1 MAEGQEHFG
10 IGLDVSK
17 LQQDAE
23 KAKKAFEDIGKE
35 AESQG
40 KVIDN
45 TFSRIAK
52 SAALIGAG
60 FSANELVSKITQ
72 VRGEFQQ
79 LEVAF
84 TTMLRS
90 EEKAEQLMSQLVRTA
105 ATTPFDLQSVSQG
118 AKQLLAYGESVEK
131 VNDDLVM
138 LGNIAAGLSIPLGD
152 LVYLYG
158 TTMTQGR
165 LYTEDFNQFV
175 GRGIPLISELS
186 KQLGVAENEVKGLVE
201 EGRVGFPQ
209 IQEALQNLT
218 SEGGIFFNLME
229 KQSKTIT
236 GQLSN
241 IEDSFSMM
249 FNEIGKANEGII
261 NDALSG
267 ISYLV
272 ENYKSIG
279 ETLAEIAVAY
289 GTYKAALVAV
299 TALQKAHSA
308 VLAQAVVEQKLAA
321 AAGIQLSNA
330 QAIAAARTKLLTASV
345 KSLNAALIAN
355 PYTLVTTAVIGLGY
369 GLYKIATY
377 QTDYEKGLDNLK
389 DSVSEFNTK
398 VIEEQRNLQLL
409 KGQLDGAKKGTEQY
423 NEVKEKIIKNYSKYY
438 DGLEEEIEKVGL
450 TEQAYNKL
458 TDAITKSFGARQYNK
473 FSEEQQGILDEKVA
487 SNLEKIQDKMIDK
500 LGVEAGSKYYAK
512 LRDALIQG
520 NLKLGSGYNEILGL
534 DKELQGVLDKVSGKD
549 SKLFYWQDV
558 EKWIKNIITAQEAFE
573 KLDFK
578 AKQRFG
584 IDATDIL
591 PHTEETEEKAKITFK
606 TLNEVISAIKKT
618 EKKIEE
624 LRAKA
629 QKGLIGTGDVEQAVS
644 ELDALK
650 KTYKAMTG
658 EEYGKVTNDKAKKQ
672 LGQYYE
678 ELNQL
683 IQDNEERKIELEKKG
698 ADKEI
703 ALINLR
709 YKRQIEAVKKLQEE
723 LKKAQGGKLT
733 DEQQGIF
740 GTALSGLQ
748 AMKQAET
755 TAVQNKQLEAE
766 KKAMQEYL
774 AEYGDYWNKRKAIAE
789 KYQGEIEKA
798 TTEGDRLSLQ
808 AEMTEALAKLDDEA
822 QKKTSIIVK
831 LFGNMADKT
840 VDEMRKIATE
850 AENLLA
856 FIEGGQYTKGNA
868 FGITEEQFKVLS
880 QSPDELDKIRKAIE
894 RIGNEADESEPI
906 FERIKDNLKEIFEGG
921 VDNDELSEMIQE
933 LNQDLNTV
941 LESVGFLADAFSNL
955 GSAFGSDAL
964 SGIGEG
970 LNAVMGTLN
979 SAMQGAQAGSLFGP
993 IGAAAGAAV
1002 GVVSSLASSIA
1013 KIHDKKN
1020 EKRIQRLQ
1028 DQIDA
1033 LTESYDDLGRSIEKA
1048 YSKDASKLIEDQ
1060 NKLLEQQKVLIQ
1072 QQIAEER
1079 DKKNSD
1085 ENRIKEW
1092 EQQIEDINDAIEDNK
1107 EAAIDAIFGED
1118 VQSAIE
1124 RLASSL
1130 TDAWAQGTDATE
1142 SARDAVKTMMQQMV
1156 TESIK
1161 AAIQASGSME
1171 KIRQKLQQFYADN
1184 VLTGWEQ
1191 DYLYNMAEQLQ
1202 DELDRQFGWA
1212 EDLFKDKTDTSQE
1225 ASSRGFETM
1234 SQDTADELNGRFT
1247 ALYES
1252 NLRIENQISIGN
1264 VNLQA
1269 TKDAVT
1275 QMRDITQNCYLE
1287 LVEIRENTG
1296 AVVKPIAQMQKDM
1309 AEMKN
1314 VIKERL

>member
-748 AMKQAET
+748 GVKQAET

-766 KKAMQEYL
+766 KKAMQNYL

-789 KYQGEIEKA
+789 KYQDEIEKA

-808 AEMTEALAKLDDEA
+808 AEMTQALAKLDDEA

-831 LFGNMADKT
+831 LFGNMADKS
-840 VDEMRKIATE
+840 VAEMRKIADE
-850 AENLLA
+850 AEQLLS
-856 FIEGGQYTKGNA
+856 FIEGGQYDKGNA

-880 QSPDELDKIRKAIE
+880 ESPDELDKIKKGIIQLR
-894 RIGNEADESEPI
+894 READELEPA
-906 FERIKDNLKEIFEGG
+906 FKRTGELIKKAFDPKNINLKAT
-921 VDNDELSEMIQE
+921 LQE
-933 LNQDLNTV
+933 LQSQIGTITNAVNTLV
-941 LESVGFLADAFSNL
+941 SSLSSIAG
-955 GSAFGSDAL
+955 AFGSDASGIVEGFNAIGDAANKTASGAL
-964 SGIGEG
+964 SGFLIG
-970 LNAVMGTLN
+970 
-979 SAMQGAQAGSLFGP
+979 GP
-993 IGAAAGAAV
+993 IGAGIGAAV
-1002 GVVSSLASSIA
+1002 GLVGSLASTFT

-1028 DQIDA
+1028 DQIDV
-1033 LTESYDDLGRSIEKA
+1033 LTESYDDLGRSIEMA

-1060 NKLLEQQKVLIQ
+1060 NKLLEQQKVLIR

-1079 DKKNSD
+1079 DKKDSD

-1107 EAAIDAIFGED
+1107 QAAIDAIFGED

-1124 RLASSL
+1124 RFASSL
-1130 TDAWAQGTDATE
+1130 TDVWAQGTDATE

-1161 AAIQASGSME
+1161 SAIQASGSME

-1191 DYLYNMAEQLQ
+1191 DYIYNMAEQLQ

-1212 EDLFKDKTDTSQE
+1212 EGLFQDKTDTSQE

>member
-1 MAEGQEHFG
+1 MAGQEYFG
-10 IGLDVSK
+10 IRLDTDK
-17 LQQDAE
+17 LEQDAQQ
-23 KAKKAFEDIGKE
+23 AKKAFDGIAEE
-35 AESQG
+35 AVKAGETVDNALGQG
-40 KVIDN
+40 
-45 TFSRIAK
+45 AK
-52 SAALIGAG
+52 SAAGNFNMLNVSIQQIAR
-60 FSANELVSKITQ
+60 ELPSLTLSPQMFFLAISNN
-72 VRGEFQQ
+72 
-79 LEVAF
+79 LPMF
-84 TTMLRS
+84 T
-90 EEKAEQLMSQLVRTA
+90 
-105 ATTPFDLQSVSQG
+105 
-118 AKQLLAYGESVEK
+118 
-131 VNDDLVM
+131 
-138 LGNIAAGLSIPLGD
+138 
-152 LVYLYG
+152 
-158 TTMTQGR
+158 
-165 LYTEDFNQFV
+165 
-175 GRGIPLISELS
+175 
-186 KQLGVAENEVKGLVE
+186 
-201 EGRVGFPQ
+201 
-209 IQEALQNLT
+209 
-218 SEGGIFFNLME
+218 
-229 KQSKTIT
+229 
-236 GQLSN
+236 
-241 IEDSFSMM
+241 
-249 FNEIGKANEGII
+249 
-261 NDALSG
+261 DA
-267 ISYLV
+267 
-272 ENYKSIG
+272 
-279 ETLAEIAVAY
+279 
-289 GTYKAALVAV
+289 
-299 TALQKAHSA
+299 
-308 VLAQAVVEQKLAA
+308 LAQARKEYEAMTAAGQKGIPVWKQVAKSLISWQTAVSLLPTLLLLYGDKIVEFFENILNGSKKVDLAA
-321 AAGIQLSNA
+321 ESIQ
-330 QAIAAARTKLLTASV
+330 
-345 KSLNAALIAN
+345 
-355 PYTLVTTAVIGLGY
+355 
-369 GLYKIATY
+369 
-377 QTDYEKGLDNLK
+377 
-389 DSVSEFNTK
+389 
-398 VIEEQRNLQLL
+398 
-409 KGQLDGAKKGTEQY
+409 
-423 NEVKEKIIKNYSKYY
+423 
-438 DGLEEEIEKVGL
+438 
-450 TEQAYNKL
+450 
-458 TDAITKSFGARQYNK
+458 
-473 FSEEQQGILDEKVA
+473 
-487 SNLEKIQDKMIDK
+487 
-500 LGVEAGSKYYAK
+500 K
-512 LRDALIQG
+512 LRDALAKGVGNAQGEITELKLLYEATQDVAASMEDRKKAVDELQSKYPSYFGNMKDEQILAGQAADSYERLTSSIVASAKAKAMADLISENELKIYQKEIELQDKRAQLENQRAEYTQKAQSYSKNRNALTALQLDVARNEMESTEEEIG
-520 NLKLGSGYNEILGL
+520 NLLNELYRLQKFSKDTQNRIDVSDLIFDSKKGVDKSGNKQTVDNLKQYLNELLGL
-534 DKELQGVLDKVSGKD
+534 
-549 SKLFYWQDV
+549 
-558 EKWIKNIITAQEAFE
+558 QE
-573 KLDFK
+573 
-578 AKQRFG
+578 
-584 IDATDIL
+584 
-591 PHTEETEEKAKITFK
+591 
-606 TLNEVISAIKKT
+606 
-618 EKKIEE
+618 
-624 LRAKA
+624 
-629 QKGLIGTGDVEQAVS
+629 
-644 ELDALK
+644 
-650 KTYKAMTG
+650 
-658 EEYGKVTNDKAKKQ
+658 
-672 LGQYYE
+672 
-678 ELNQL
+678 
-683 IQDNEERKIELEKKG
+683 DNEERKIELEKKG

-831 LFGNMADKT
+831 LFGNMANKT

-921 VDNDELSEMIQE
+921 VENDELSEMIQE

-955 GSAFGSDAL
+955 GIAFGSDAL

-1079 DKKNSD
+1079 DKKDSD

-1124 RLASSL
+1124 RFASSL

-1287 LVEIRENTG
+1287 LVEIRDNTG

>member
-1 MAEGQEHFG
+1 MAGQEYFG
-10 IGLDVSK
+10 IRLDTDK
-17 LQQDAE
+17 LEQDAQQ
-23 KAKKAFEDIGKE
+23 AKKAFEGIAEE
-35 AESQG
+35 AVKAGGTVDNALGQG
-40 KVIDN
+40 
-45 TFSRIAK
+45 AK
-52 SAALIGAG
+52 SAAGNFNMLNVSIQQIAR
-60 FSANELVSKITQ
+60 ELPSLTMSPQMFFLAISNN
-72 VRGEFQQ
+72 
-79 LEVAF
+79 LPMF
-84 TTMLRS
+84 T
-90 EEKAEQLMSQLVRTA
+90 
-105 ATTPFDLQSVSQG
+105 
-118 AKQLLAYGESVEK
+118 
-131 VNDDLVM
+131 
-138 LGNIAAGLSIPLGD
+138 
-152 LVYLYG
+152 
-158 TTMTQGR
+158 
-165 LYTEDFNQFV
+165 
-175 GRGIPLISELS
+175 
-186 KQLGVAENEVKGLVE
+186 
-201 EGRVGFPQ
+201 
-209 IQEALQNLT
+209 
-218 SEGGIFFNLME
+218 
-229 KQSKTIT
+229 
-236 GQLSN
+236 
-241 IEDSFSMM
+241 
-249 FNEIGKANEGII
+249 
-261 NDALSG
+261 DA
-267 ISYLV
+267 
-272 ENYKSIG
+272 
-279 ETLAEIAVAY
+279 
-289 GTYKAALVAV
+289 
-299 TALQKAHSA
+299 
-308 VLAQAVVEQKLAA
+308 LAQARKEYEAMTAAGQKGIPVWKQVAKSLVSWQTAISLLPTLLLLYGDKIVDFFENILTGSKKVDLAA
-321 AAGIQLSNA
+321 ES
-330 QAIAAARTKLLTASV
+330 
-345 KSLNAALIAN
+345 
-355 PYTLVTTAVIGLGY
+355 
-369 GLYKIATY
+369 
-377 QTDYEKGLDNLK
+377 
-389 DSVSEFNTK
+389 
-398 VIEEQRNLQLL
+398 
-409 KGQLDGAKKGTEQY
+409 
-423 NEVKEKIIKNYSKYY
+423 IK
-438 DGLEEEIEKVGL
+438 
-450 TEQAYNKL
+450 
-458 TDAITKSFGARQYNK
+458 
-473 FSEEQQGILDEKVA
+473 
-487 SNLEKIQDKMIDK
+487 
-500 LGVEAGSKYYAK
+500 K
-512 LRDALIQG
+512 LRDALAKGVGNAQGEVTELKLLYDATQDVTSSMDERQKAVDELQSRYPSYFGNMKDEQILAGQAADSYERLTSSIVASAKAKAMADLISENELKIYQKEIELQDKRAQLENQRAEYTKKAQSYSKNRNALTALQLDVARNEMESTEEEIG
-520 NLKLGSGYNEILGL
+520 NLLNELYRLQKFSTDTQNRIDVSDLIFDSKKGVDKSGNKQTVDNLKQYLNELLGL
-534 DKELQGVLDKVSGKD
+534 
-549 SKLFYWQDV
+549 
-558 EKWIKNIITAQEAFE
+558 QE
-573 KLDFK
+573 
-578 AKQRFG
+578 
-584 IDATDIL
+584 
-591 PHTEETEEKAKITFK
+591 
-606 TLNEVISAIKKT
+606 
-618 EKKIEE
+618 
-624 LRAKA
+624 
-629 QKGLIGTGDVEQAVS
+629 
-644 ELDALK
+644 
-650 KTYKAMTG
+650 
-658 EEYGKVTNDKAKKQ
+658 
-672 LGQYYE
+672 
-678 ELNQL
+678 
-683 IQDNEERKIELEKKG
+683 DNEERKIELEKKG

-709 YKRQIEAVKKLQEE
+709 YKRQIESVKKLQEE

-1028 DQIDA
+1028 DQIDV

-1079 DKKNSD
+1079 DKKDSD

-1252 NLRIENQISIGN
+1252 NLRIENQIIIGN